1 MILELLLIWFFS
13 LKETEWRAFES
24 WGEGGGAFDLCYKAP
39 TQVIEDLMNFSMS
52 QTFGRHLN
60 NCSVMFQHTPFDGV
74 VEINSIILAIK
85 YLKEKG
91 GEWKVC

>member
-1 MILELLLIWFFS
+1 MSCFYFDSFPLRKLNVGP
-13 LKETEWRAFES
+13 LKAG
-24 WGEGGGAFDLCYKAP
+24 GEGGAFDLCYKAP

>member
-1 MILELLLIWFFS
+1 MSCFYSDSFPLRKLNEGP
-13 LKETEWRAFES
+13 LKAGGR
-24 WGEGGGAFDLCYKAP
+24 GGAFDLCYKAP

>member
-1 MILELLLIWFFS
+1 MSCFYSDSFPLRKLNEGP
-13 LKETEWRAFES
+13 LKAGGRR
-24 WGEGGGAFDLCYKAP
+24 GGAFDLCFKAP

>member
-1 MILELLLIWFFS
+1 MSCFYSDSFPLRKLNEGP
-13 LKETEWRAFES
+13 LKAGGRR
-24 WGEGGGAFDLCYKAP
+24 GGGAFDLCFKAP